1 MEDWEMLSNQDASA
15 EDISQSV
22 TSIVHTVKER
32 LRMDSPSFMGSAK
45 SYFSETLSQE
55 SHSSGGT
62 SPTKSPRLILK
73 SPRKRKSDLS
83 KENTIIL
90 K

>member
-1 MEDWEMLSNQDASA
+1 MLSNQEASP
-15 EDISQSV
+15 DQISQSV

-32 LRMDSPSFMGSAK
+32 LRMDSPSFVANAN
-45 SYFSETLSQE
+45 SYFSESLSQE
-55 SHSSGGT
+55 SRTSTST
-62 SPTKSPRLILK
+62 SPTKSPGVILR

-83 KENTIIL
+83 KENTFIL